1 MIAIWL
7 QLGAPPEMSVRP
19 APQVARLGKPTVI
32 EPDFPSATS
41 STRQAES
48 EGAATDAWIAGSLE
62 GATLGSLH
70 PPSAP
75 HTAIWSRIAV
85 MVHLSGKL
93 PSGRRMGDPPGY
105 FGLFRRAGPLVG
117 ARARADELGRHL
129 HGRRR
134 ASRVQSRP
142 QPGRVSPYDM

>member
-7 QLGAPPEMSVRP
+7 QLGAAPEMSVRP

-62 GATLGSLH
+62 GATMGSVH
-70 PPSAP
+70 PPSTP

-93 PSGRRMGDPPGY
+93 PPGRRMGVPPGY
-105 FGLFRRAGPLVG
+105 LGFTRRAGPLVG
-117 ARARADELGRHL
+117 SGRRADCLAGTYVSEPS
-129 HGRRR
+129 
-134 ASRVQSRP
+134 AS
-142 QPGRVSPYDM
+142 SPDQGPVG